1 MIGELAPSVTPS
13 IVPPSILAVVTVP
26 RFEIVAAAKEIAP
39 DAVRSVDVT
48 EENCPE
54 DWTLPPI

>member
-48 EENCPE
+48 VENCPE
-54 DWTLPPI
+54 D